1 MHIYSPNSGRTL
13 PHHLSCSGS
22 IAPRAVLLALL
33 GLLSAGAIAVLL
45 AQAAPPEI
53 PGNPG
58 VPGLLAQITA
68 KDAQIAALQEQIAT
82 LEGDIL
88 ALQEQITDKDAQI
101 AALQEQIDDLEM
113 QLAML
118 QDQSLVPQTGQ
129 TQCWDQFGNPL
140 IACAGT
146 GQDGEVQAGMALPS
160 PRFTDHGNGTVTD
173 HLTGLIWLQDASCT
187 ALGLSGNGAGSWQ
200 QALAAANTLADGQCS
215 LTDSSAP
222 GDWRLPNIKE
232 LQSLIHFGFSS
243 PALSNAAGT
252 AQWIDGD
259 AFSGVQ
265 STFYWSSTTS
275 VGFPGFAW
283 VVNLIG
289 GGIVGNDK
297 TSGTVFI
304 WPVRD
309 GP

>member
-22 IAPRAVLLALL
+22 IAPRAVLMALL
-33 GLLSAGAIAVLL
+33 GLLSAGAMAVLL
-45 AQAAPPEI
+45 AQATPPEI
-53 PGNPG
+53 PGNSG
-58 VPGLLAQITA
+58 VPGLL
-68 KDAQIAALQEQIAT
+68 AQIAALQEQIVT

-88 ALQEQITDKDAQI
+88 VLQEQITDKDAQI
-101 AALQEQIDDLEM
+101 AALQEQIHDLEM

-129 TQCWDQFGNPL
+129 TQCWDQFDDPT
-140 IACAGT
+140 ACTGT
-146 GQDGEVQAGMALPS
+146 GQDGEVQAGTALPS

-173 HLTGLIWLQDASCT
+173 HLTGLIWLQDASCDD
-187 ALGLSGNGAGSWQ
+187 LGLRGNGADTWL
-200 QALAAANTLADGQCS
+200 QALAAANTLADGQCG
-215 LTDSSAP
+215 LTDSSAT

-243 PALSNAAGT
+243 PALSNVAGT
-252 AQWIDGD
+252 AQWTDGD